1 LSSAQRKTKF
11 YKRRETQKRQAMA
24 FRGMLLQQKFLL
36 GAFILAATAASQ
48 PDPNCKK
55 TCGNFSIPYP
65 FGISERC
72 YLDSSFLITCDYSSG
87 IPTPFLRKS
96 NVPVRDISLDGELQ
110 ILSSVARD
118 CYNES
123 GFSVDRK
130 NPHLTLSK
138 FTISSTRNK
147 FTVVGCDTSAYI
159 SGTVQTT
166 SGVLKNYTTGCI
178 SLCDKIESVDNGTCS
193 GIGCCQTSI
202 PEGGRDLTV
211 KVRSFDNY
219 SAVVG
224 FNPCGF
230 GFVVEEDAYNFS
242 PLDLKNLRDIVTV
255 PVVLD
260 WAVGNETCEDAKGNM
275 TGYACKAESS
285 YCYNSTNGPGY
296 RCNCSTGFQGNPY
309 LPHGCTG
316 NLDTFRLVSLFILFI
331 FLDFGQV

>member
-1 LSSAQRKTKF
+1 VIAFYKEEVIQGCRLHKGRLKL

-24 FRGMLLQQKFLL
+24 FRGMLLQQKFII

-48 PDPNCKK
+48 PDPNCSK
-55 TCGNFSIPYP
+55 TCGNLSIPYP
-65 FGISERC
+65 FGTSERC
-72 YLDSSFLITCDYSSG
+72 YLDPSFLITCNYSSG
-87 IPTPFLRKS
+87 IPTPFLRKGIIA
-96 NVPVRDISLDGELQ
+96 VRNISLDGELR
-110 ILSSVARD
+110 ILSPVARN
-118 CYNES
+118 CYDES
-123 GFSVDRK
+123 GFSVNRT
-130 NPHLTLSK
+130 NFQFTLSR
-138 FTISSTRNK
+138 FAVSYTRNK
-147 FTVVGCDTSAYI
+147 FTVVGCNTYGYI
-159 SGTVQTT
+159 SGAVQAT
-166 SGVLKNYTTGCI
+166 SWVRKNYTTGCL

-202 PEGGRDLTV
+202 PEGGIDLTA

-219 SAVVG
+219 SAVFR

-230 GFVVEEDAYNFS
+230 AFVVEEDAYNFS
-242 PLDLKNLRDIVTV
+242 SLDLTNLQERVTV

-296 RCNCSTGFQGNPY
+296 RCNCFTGFQGNPY

-316 NLDTFRLVSLFILFI
+316 N
-331 FLDFGQV
+331 

>member
-1 LSSAQRKTKF
+1 LSSGQRKTKF

-36 GAFILAATAASQ
+36 GAFILAAVAASQ
-48 PDPNCKK
+48 PDPNCDQR
-55 TCGNFSIPYP
+55 CGNLSIPYP
-65 FGISERC
+65 FGISEGC
-72 YLDSSFLITCDYSSG
+72 YLDPSFLITCDYSSR
-87 IPTPFLRKS
+87 IPTPFLRKG
-96 NVPVRDISLDGELQ
+96 NITVLNISLDGELRV
-110 ILSSVARD
+110 LSFVARD
-118 CYNES
+118 CYNKP
-123 GFSVDRK
+123 GLSVNRT
-130 NPHLTLSK
+130 NSQFTLSK
-138 FTISSTRNK
+138 FTVSYTRNK
-147 FTVVGCDTSAYI
+147 FTVVGCDTYGYI
-159 SGTVQTT
+159 SGAVQAT

-202 PEGGRDLTV
+202 PEGGIDLTA

-219 SAVVG
+219 SAVFG

-230 GFVVEEDAYNFS
+230 GFVVEEEAYNFS
-242 PLDLKNLRDIVTV
+242 PLDLTNLQGRVQV

-275 TGYACKAESS
+275 TSYACKAESS

-309 LPHGCTG
+309 LPDGCKG
-316 NLDTFRLVSLFILFI
+316 NLNTFRLVSLFILFI